1 MEKILL
7 VGAAVVDIVAVGA
20 GQIIAGDSNLG
31 SVDLT
36 VGGVAKNIAENLTR
50 LGMDCT
56 LITFLGTDGFANV
69 IRDHLKGAGIDF
81 TPAMTIP
88 GPSGKYVAIHRND
101 GILETAVNDFR
112 IMDGLRPED
121 FEPLAPLF
129 AACDWLILDANLPAT
144 VLDRLTD
151 QYRQKKIVFD
161 GVSRAKAVRIRPYL
175 DRLWLLKVNRG
186 ELGAILGHPADDVIY
201 AVKDLMAF
209 GVPRIIVTNGAD
221 PITYNIERRIYQSAI
236 FEAGK
241 PVSSS
246 GCGDA
251 LFAGTIYGLAFGK
264 NMHEAV
270 NYGKKAASLT
280 MEVAAPCHPALNS
293 AVLEE

>member
-1 MEKILL
+1 MEKIIL

-20 GQIIAGDSNLG
+20 SRIIAGDSNPG

-56 LITFLGTDGFANV
+56 FVTFFGTDGFTGL
-69 IRDHLKGAGIDF
+69 IQDHLDCAGIDY

-88 GPSGKYVAIHRND
+88 GPSGKYVAVHRLD
-101 GILETAVNDFR
+101 GALETAINDFR

-129 AACDWLILDANLPAT
+129 AVCDWLILDANLPAV
-144 VLDRLTD
+144 VLDHLTD
-151 QYRQKKIVFD
+151 RYRQKKIVFD
-161 GVSRAKAVRIRPYL
+161 GVSRAKAVRIRPFL
-175 DRLWLLKVNRG
+175 DRLWLIKINRG

-201 AVKDLMAF
+201 GVKDLLAF
-209 GVPRIIVTNGAD
+209 GVPRIIVTNGVD
-221 PITYNIERRIYQSAI
+221 PITYNIDKRIYQSAI
-236 FEAGK
+236 FATGK

-251 LFAGTIYGLAFGK
+251 LVAGTIYGLAHGK
-264 NMHEAV
+264 NMHEAI

-280 MEVAAPCHPALNS
+280 MEVAAPCHPALNP